1 MKLERRYLFKSI
13 FIKFIFAFVIVGLL
27 PLLGISYFILRKLP
41 QNMEKEMISNYNQ
54 MLLYS
59 SKNIEMKISEYN
71 QISQLIYNYRSREYG
86 SIVQILENKNFQ
98 LLEDFLRSTVYSEK
112 HIESA
117 FLADREMEIFSYFS
131 QNASSFL
138 TGFKLSRFPK
148 TEGIENNKRIMT
160 ILPAHEEDYF
170 FRSENTVISFIRN
183 YLDIDLLPLSEKVIS
198 IFGIEVNTDFIKE
211 ILDPLSVNKGGD
223 VFVLDKKGYL
233 VYRSHE
239 EETKPSYDKIFNK
252 ISIISQ
258 GEDSGYISDTEGY
271 LFYRSIKDSD
281 WILIY
286 NVQHSSIFQLINEFK
301 NFGLLL
307 MSLFIIA
314 FLFLAMVFSR
324 KLSQPI
330 KNIINQMK
338 LVESGD
344 LTSEVKVKTHDEIH
358 QLAQAFN
365 RMVRRL
371 NEHINKAYVA
381 QIKQKDTELNAIR
394 TQIRPHYLY
403 NTLEI
408 IRMSALEEDAENT
421 QKMIFALSEQLK
433 YVIGNSG
440 VRVSLKRELDMI
452 QNYFKIVYIRY
463 EQRIRL
469 EVDIPSELYDCEVL
483 KLMIQPIVENALVH
497 GLKPQK
503 GNGTVKISASI
514 DDGILTIRIIDDGIG
529 IPHKRLVEIRNGLQ
543 TITDHTTDIPEENIG
558 LANVQSRIQLIY
570 GSIYGI
576 DISSKEHT
584 GTLATISI
592 PAEKRRS
599 K

>member
-1 MKLERRYLFKSI
+1 
-13 FIKFIFAFVIVGLL
+13 
-27 PLLGISYFILRKLP
+27 
-41 QNMEKEMISNYNQ
+41 MEKDMISNYNQ

-86 SIVQILENKNFQ
+86 SIEQILENENFQ

-117 FLADREMEIFSYFS
+117 FLANRDFEIFSYFS

-138 TGFKLSRFPK
+138 TGFNLKRFPK
-148 TEGIENNKRIMT
+148 NELIEKNKKLMT
-160 ILPAHEEDYF
+160 ILPTHEEDYF
-170 FRSENTVISFIRN
+170 FRSESTVISFIRN
-183 YLDIDLLPLSEKVIS
+183 YLDIDMLPLSEEVIS

-211 ILDPLSVNKGGD
+211 ILAPLSVNKEGE
-223 VFVLDKKGYL
+223 VFLLDKEGYL
-233 VYRSHE
+233 IYQSKE
-239 EETKPSYDKIFNK
+239 EKNKLSSKEVFNQIDL
-252 ISIISQ
+252 ISR
-258 GEDSGYISDTEGY
+258 EEKSGYISDSEGY
-271 LFYRSIKDSD
+271 LFFRSIEKSD

-286 NVQHSSIFQLINEFK
+286 NIQHSSIFRLINEFK
-301 NFGLLL
+301 NLGLLL
-307 MSLFIIA
+307 MSLFIIT

-330 KNIINQMK
+330 KNIIIQMK

-344 LTSEVKVKTHDEIH
+344 LTSEVKVKTQDEIH

-440 VRVSLKRELDMI
+440 VKVSLKRELDMI
-452 QNYFKIVYIRY
+452 RNYFNIVYIRY

-469 EVDIPSELYDCEVL
+469 EVDIPAELYDCEVL
-483 KLMIQPIVENALVH
+483 KLMIQPIVENAVIH
-497 GLKPQK
+497 GLKPKK
-503 GNGTVKISASI
+503 GKGTVKISASI
-514 DDGILTIRIIDDGIG
+514 DDDILIIRIIDDGKG
-529 IPHKRLVEIRNGLQ
+529 IPHRRLEEVQRGLQ

-558 LANVQSRIQLIY
+558 LTNVQSRIQLTY
-570 GSIYGI
+570 GTIYGI
-576 DISSKEHT
+576 HISSKENT
-584 GTLATISI
+584 GTLTTISI
-592 PAEKRRS
+592 PAEKR
-599 K
+599 KIK